1 MIGLA
6 KPEAQEYEGK
16 EDYVMLYLI
25 AYDLNA
31 EGQNYKAVIQAIES
45 LAVSEDDCCRIQQ
58 SVWIVRSDKPS
69 ESAVL
74 ETLKP
79 AMDDNDQCF
88 ITRLGRYPES
98 VMKPEIKLQIN
109 QIIKRDSA
117 SDVKPCLF

>member
-31 EGQNYKAVIQAIES
+31 EGQNYKTVIQAIES
-45 LAVSEDDCCRIQQ
+45 LAVSEDDCCPIQR

-98 VMKPEIKLQIN
+98 VMKPEIKAQIN
-109 QIIKRDSA
+109 RIIKRNIA
-117 SDVKPCLF
+117 SDVKPYLF

>member
-1 MIGLA
+1 
-6 KPEAQEYEGK
+6 
-16 EDYVMLYLI
+16 MLYLI

-45 LAVSEDDCCRIQQ
+45 LAVSEDDCCPIQR

-74 ETLKP
+74 DTLKP

-88 ITRLGRYPES
+88 ITKVGRYPAKA
-98 VMKPEIKLQIN
+98 MKPEITSQIERM
-109 QIIKRDSA
+109 IKRDNA
-117 SDVKPCLF
+117 SDVKPYLL

>member
-1 MIGLA
+1 
-6 KPEAQEYEGK
+6 
-16 EDYVMLYLI
+16 MLYLI

-31 EGQNYKAVIQAIES
+31 EGQNYKTVIQAIES
-45 LAVSEDDCCRIQQ
+45 LAVSEDDCCPIQR

-98 VMKPEIKLQIN
+98 VMKPEIKAQIN
-109 QIIKRDSA
+109 RIIKRNIA
-117 SDVKPCLF
+117 SDVKPYLF